1 MPFDDGSLMTGLLQ
15 TSVPEKGVIPW
26 TIDNKYYTADVHF
39 RLLQLIGDDDVEDLK
54 ASVLVYAFEGNV
66 SSLKM

>member
-1 MPFDDGSLMTGLLQ
+1 LIKGLLQ
-15 TSVPEKGVIPW
+15 SPVPSTGVIPW

-54 ASVLVYAFEGNV
+54 AAVLVYAFEGNV
-66 SSLKM
+66 SQVSIMLSI